1 MVTSKQS
8 LEDAPGDLASHFRW
22 HGDAFTDGQVI
33 DTITPKRATV
43 AARTENHGQA
53 RRTGLGPHHAFGVVA
68 GGVGLLEQAGGA
80 GQPVIAQPEIPAE
93 AQQLLDA
100 LTH

>member
-43 AARTENHGQA
+43 AARTENHTA
-53 RRTGLGPHHAFGVVA
+53 KRA
-68 GGVGLLEQAGGA
+68 E
-80 GQPVIAQPEIPAE
+80 PVWDPTTHSGSWRAVRSSPAI
-93 AQQLLDA
+93 
-100 LTH
+100 TTYGRSRPRSG